1 MGDWG
6 RPAPKISFKSLGAG
20 RAAPVSVAVAQGII
34 MEAVLLVQQILVV
47 VVQAAYR
54 EVVAQAAPA
63 S

>member
-1 MGDWG
+1 M
-6 RPAPKISFKSLGAG
+6 
-20 RAAPVSVAVAQGII
+20 SVAVAQGII